1 MSRTI
6 TMGRDLKK
14 CRKERKKLQEE
25 NLVLKQQI
33 ENMSSFS
40 RDRIS
45 TLRIEGNEKLKPA
58 RYYTA
63 DGVLD
68 DLGIDAWEKL
78 GDARRAAKEGKTQ
91 GGRRKTRKRTT
102 SAGRKRRKKTKKK
115 RHIITR
121 KNKKK
126 RRRKTKKRRKG
137 GMPKGPAP
145 KKSGLLPPNKGVI
158 KPKHIRLQQ
167 LKKGLTRSPT
177 VRNLQQL
184 RKFKPKFKPIA
195 KETEEQSKM
204 DEDLDS
210 ELSNIFGNMTTPT
223 EGSRRHDMEKTL
235 ASPKP
240 E

>member
-6 TMGRDLKK
+6 RMGKDLKK
-14 CRKERKKLQEE
+14 CRKERKQLQEE
-25 NLVLKQQI
+25 NADLKQQI

-45 TLRIEGNEKLKPA
+45 TLRREGNDKLKPP

-78 GDARRAAKEGKTQ
+78 GDARREAKQGAQKTQ
-91 GGRRKTRKRTT
+91 GGRRKTRKRR
-102 SAGRKRRKKTKKK
+102 SRAGRKRRKKTKKK

-121 KNKKK
+121 KNKRK
-126 RRRKTKKRRKG
+126 RRRRTKKRRKG

-158 KPKHIRLQQ
+158 KPKHKRLKE

-184 RKFKPKFKPIA
+184 RKFKPIA

-210 ELSNIFGNMTTPT
+210 ELSNIFGNMQTPT
-223 EGSRRHDMEKTL
+223 EASRSHDSQKTL
-235 ASPKP
+235 ESPKP
-240 E
+240 K